1 MIERLTDLPDGVVGF
16 RFSGAVSGDEYSEVL
31 SPALQELVRGEGK
44 VRLLVVIDA
53 DFDRF
58 EAGAIWEDLKFGL
71 ASGLAHL
78 SKWERTA
85 LVSDADWARHA
96 VGLLGW
102 MMPGELRV
110 FPLAEQ
116 ADAVVWLAG

>member
-1 MIERLTDLPDGVVGF
+1 
-16 RFSGAVSGDEYSEVL
+16 
-31 SPALQELVRGEGK
+31 
-44 VRLLVVIDA
+44 VIDA